1 MYLENG
7 YDIWEGEDTV
17 FCESTQIK
25 SIQTENNRFRQ
36 RCRQRLHKKSQEN
49 ICNVPNV

>member
-1 MYLENG
+1 MYLESR
-7 YDIWEGEDTV
+7 YTIWEGEDTR
-17 FCESTQIK
+17 FYQSTQIK

-36 RCRQRLHKKSQEN
+36 RCRQRLHKKSQEI